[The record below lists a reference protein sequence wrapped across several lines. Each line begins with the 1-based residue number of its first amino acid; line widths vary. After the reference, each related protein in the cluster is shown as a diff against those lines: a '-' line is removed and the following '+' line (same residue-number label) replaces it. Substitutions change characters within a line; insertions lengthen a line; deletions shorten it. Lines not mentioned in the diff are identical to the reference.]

1 MLIKLMINQKKK
13 TTRSDTVENSSRAIF
28 GSLTLESYGIM
39 YYKSGQILTWLSLR
53 MDWGFL
59 GCVRFKTTRNG
70 WILWGSY
77 GNIMICWL
85 VVFRHPSEKYE
96 SIGMIRNPRYGK
108 IKNGN
113 QTTNQMNIEI
123 VLTNYMKA

>member
-1 MLIKLMINQKKK
+1 MKHSALEWLNG
-13 TTRSDTVENSSRAIF
+13 R
-28 GSLTLESYGIM
+28 LT
-39 YYKSGQILTWLSLR
+39 
-53 MDWGFL
+53 GFDP
-59 GCVRFKTTRNG
+59 
-70 WILWGSY
+70 I
-77 GNIMICWL
+77 WL